1 MAASQA
7 IVKGIQDTTNEFMN
21 NPQKVLEKA
30 QKGLGRLAAEYLWVG
45 IILVLLGISWYYR
58 RQVNKKVNDN
68 YAM

>member
-30 QKGLGRLAAEYLWVG
+30 QKALGSC
-45 IILVLLGISWYYR
+45 LLYTSPSPR
-58 RQVNKKVNDN
+58 D
-68 YAM
+68 